1 MYEDSSLRADLIW
14 VCRQL
19 CGRGLVAATDGN
31 VSCRCEDGSVLITPS
46 GIPKGEL
53 EATDLLRIDDQGQVV
68 AGARKPSSEFRMHLA
83 VYERRPDVGAIVHA
97 HPPLLTAFTLA
108 AVPFVAEALPEVWLN
123 VGPVPTAP
131 YATPSTSE
139 VVASIARK
147 QDDTEVA
154 LELMH
159 ELKKFSK
166 LTLIDLDDD
175 LADYAS
181 EIAAKHRLRGSDAV
195 YAAVAL
201 RFGAELIT
209 LDKEQLL
216 RLPKVL
222 TVRKP
227 K

>member
-1 MYEDSSLRADLIW
+1 MKKSVTVDASVFVNAFSPDEAGSDASMEFLAQLKNDGVPLI
-14 VCRQL
+14 Q
-19 CGRGLVAATDGN
+19 
-31 VSCRCEDGSVLITPS
+31 P
-46 GIPKGEL
+46 
-53 EATDLLRIDDQGQVV
+53 
-68 AGARKPSSEFRMHLA
+68 
-83 VYERRPDVGAIVHA
+83 
-97 HPPLLTAFTLA
+97 TLFF
-108 AVPFVAEALPEVWLN
+108 P
-123 VGPVPTAP
+123 
-131 YATPSTSE
+131 E

-154 LELMH
+154 LELMR

-209 LDKEQLL
+209 LDKEQLA
-216 RLPKVL
+216 RLPKAL
-222 TVRKP
+222 SVRKP
-227 K
+227 R